1 MRLGFQRLDHARSH
15 ELIREIKLLISK
27 NILTADYIFL
37 GKQFIL
43 LMNVVWREE
52 LISLMHSVDLDRK
65 LHYYCYKLC
74 SYSEDTFNIYLA
86 EAAQCYLGTT
96 KRSQEM
102 ETSSTNITKTNIII
116 NVIKSLNT
124 RPFRCLEA
132 RTMEYIYC
140 SPRPELTN

>member
-74 SYSEDTFNIYLA
+74 SYSEDTLNIYLA